1 MTIPLTGSV
10 GEGGAN
16 HPSDVQAVQQ
26 RLSALGYTWV
36 AVDGNIGPLTIKAIR
51 LFQAIKNGD
60 QTVSVA
66 HNDGKIDVG
75 GDTHK
80 WLEATNAPRWQLMP
94 PGSVGDGFVNIE
106 VADLNDDH
114 DFGTDWFAAFVTA
127 AGQHYRDNYR
137 VINPTSAV
145 ITVNDASR
153 PQGGDTQDHSGHET
167 GLSCDLRLPLTDGTS
182 PAGTTFLTANFD
194 RAAARAIL
202 NAFRTQPLFSLAY
215 FNDPT
220 LIAEGLCL
228 PQAGHENHLHVQMR
242 PPLRA

>member
-1 MTIPLTGSV
+1 MVRLALSFHKLSV
-10 GEGGAN
+10 FRFFYGTVKTFLN
-16 HPSDVQAVQQ
+16 TK
-26 RLSALGYTWV
+26 R
-36 AVDGNIGPLTIKAIR
+36 K
-51 LFQAIKNGD
+51 KN
-60 QTVSVA
+60 SV
-66 HNDGKIDVG
+66 
-75 GDTHK
+75 
-80 WLEATNAPRWQLMP
+80 
-94 PGSVGDGFVNIE
+94 
-106 VADLNDDH
+106 
-114 DFGTDWFAAFVTA
+114 FGTDWFAAFVTA

-182 PAGTTFLTANFD
+182 PAGTTFLTQNFD
-194 RAAARAIL
+194 RAAVRAIL